1 MLCVRIFLLLL
12 TVLLIITPW
21 PYSIVSLL
29 SVALRLPSLSEV
41 LRASKGLIGDRLSK
55 SCREGSAE

>member
-1 MLCVRIFLLLL
+1 MLCIRTFLLLL

-29 SVALRLPSLSEV
+29 FVTLRLPSLSEV
-41 LRASKGLIGDRLSK
+41 LYIVYL
-55 SCREGSAE
+55 